1 MLELV
6 LAPAKDWISKPDQEI
21 VAATMVELEKL
32 FPITLEELAKL
43 LKYHVVKTPALFT
56 KRFQG
61 ANSTVPLRLP
71 HCQFLWGL
79 HNAALSASMEG
90 AFLVS

>member
-6 LAPAKDWISKPDQEI
+6 LAPAGWISKPDQEI

-32 FPITLEELAKL
+32 FPDHFGGTEPAKL

-56 KRFQG
+56 KRFR
-61 ANSTVPLRLP
+61 APTSLSDYP
-71 HCQFLWGL
+71 HCNFYLTGITQC
-79 HNAALSASMEG
+79 SAI
-90 AFLVS
+90 